1 MSISF
6 NHKTLRPR
14 LLTALICLMASFNVS
29 IASELQVHQSQTST
43 FTKGVNLSDW
53 FLANRAEEIKKD
65 QYTLSDF
72 INIKSLG
79 IDVVRLPIRLTAM
92 TDESANYVLNPLF
105 FQKLD
110 YALDIAEQTGMN
122 IIIDNHAFP
131 LNNQDQKLFRIWKQI
146 ATYCKDRSELIY
158 YELMNE
164 PGGDYLKN
172 NWPAIQ
178 GKLIDSIRT
187 VDKKHKIIVTA
198 TVTNGKIDF
207 ENLPYYSDTNLI
219 YTFHFYKP
227 FLFTHQGAWW
237 TQIKD
242 VSGIPFPYNKE
253 RMPECPP
260 ELKGTG
266 EWGDELFYNYPTE
279 GTLEKIK
286 QSIDE
291 VVSFAKKRN
300 VKLYCGEFGVYMKS
314 VDNNERVKWYKV
326 VTDYLNYHSIPWTTW
341 DYHNTFGLF
350 VNNSVS
356 YNFDTDLNVPLLEAL
371 GFTVPEHYM
380 TGKIPDLSIYSD
392 SPGAY
397 ISLSFWPNVGGAM
410 AETTTIAY
418 ESSRAIE
425 WIPGERPYGDL
436 GFVFWNNFL
445 NSPINLSSY
454 AENLSSLKFWFK
466 SSSAIDPTK
475 VALTCKFT
483 NFSEDGIPYENV
495 FELTDQQLKFDGNW
509 HKISIPLSA
518 FADKGTY
525 HNGIF
530 YPAGKFSWTKIN
542 KLKIST
548 KNTDL
553 KGTVLYFDEFKI
565 NSDMISEEKGITTSD
580 YLLIYPTIIKDKA
593 YLKTGNIS
601 GNIRLYN
608 ISGNLVH
615 DFGTIEANSTHVWHD
630 FQHIPNG
637 IYFAKASNNTYTTT
651 KVIIN
656 K

>member
-1 MSISF
+1 MVSF
-6 NHKTLRPR
+6 
-14 LLTALICLMASFNVS
+14 SVS

-92 TDESANYVLNPLF
+92 TDESANYVLNPVF

-131 LNNQDQKLFRIWKQI
+131 LNNQDQKLFKIWKQI
-146 ATYCKDRSELIY
+146 ATHCKDRSELIY

-172 NWPAIQ
+172 NWPTIQ

-187 VDKKHKIIVTA
+187 VDKTHKIIVTA

-207 ENLPYYSDTNLI
+207 EKLPFYTDANLI

-291 VVSFAKKRN
+291 IVNFAKNRN

-314 VDNNERVKWYKV
+314 VENNERVKWYKV
-326 VTDYLNYHSIPWTTW
+326 VTDYLNYKNIPWTTW
-341 DYHNTFGLF
+341 DYHNAFGLF

-356 YNFDTDLNVPLLEAL
+356 YNFETDLNVPLLEAL
-371 GFTVPEHYM
+371 GFTVPEHYI

-392 SPGAY
+392 TPGAY
-397 ISLSFWPNVGGAM
+397 ISFSFWPNVGGTM
-410 AETTTIAY
+410 AETTTTAY

-454 AENLSSLKFWFK
+454 ADNLSSLKFWFK
-466 SSSAIDPTK
+466 SSSAIDPAK

-565 NSDMISEEKGITTSD
+565 SSDMISEEKGISTSE
-580 YLLIYPTIIKDKA
+580 YLQVYPTIIKDKA
-593 YLKTGNIS
+593 YLKTGNTS

-615 DFGTIEANSTHVWHD
+615 DFGTIEANSTHVWLD

-637 IYFAKASNNTYTTT
+637 IYFAKATNNTYTTAKIIIT
-651 KVIIN
+651 K
-656 K
+656 